1 VRSKVREHRTTDALL
16 QAIGDRKTQELTVGK
31 GLARVTVGVREG
43 AIVCAYS
50 SRDEHHY
57 IRLLYHLKMMTKE
70 RAHHLLTKTSD
81 PDTYF
86 DEIFQGVSDRVTTRI
101 LDQRFQENLCCYL
114 RHRTQPSVKD
124 VTFVYANYMMVDV
137 GAQAV
142 INTAFRVLDSSHGLR
157 ATTTLAPSGGS
168 SDKASHRV
176 ILARLSDRVWTVREL
191 LPLLPFEPT
200 LAKVYLND
208 MLNSGL
214 ILRDGQN
221 GTTAPTAPVVAAAP
235 AAPPTPSAT
244 VAPEI
249 EEEEEEE
256 ELDAEDMAAK
266 MVAWFSEDAPVDE
279 AELEMFSD
287 VDGSRGGG
295 ESGEFTTKM
304 KDLEHIEVNH
314 LDASDDA

>member
-1 VRSKVREHRTTDALL
+1 MRSKVREHRTTDALL

-70 RAHHLLTKTSD
+70 RAHHLLTTKID

-86 DEIFQGVSDRVTTRI
+86 DEIFQGVSDRVATRI

-114 RHRTQPSVKD
+114 RHRTPPSVED
-124 VTFVYANYMMVDV
+124 VTFVYANYMKVDV
-137 GAQAV
+137 GAQSV

-157 ATTTLAPSGGS
+157 ATTTLSRNVGAPE
-168 SDKASHRV
+168 KASHRV
-176 ILARLSDRVWTVREL
+176 ILARLADRTWTIREL

-200 LAKVYLND
+200 LAKVYIND
-208 MLNSGL
+208 LLDHGF
-214 ILRDGQN
+214 IVRDGQPV
-221 GTTAPTAPVVAAAP
+221 TPKAKAPPSSAPHAAP
-235 AAPPTPSAT
+235 APADEA
-244 VAPEI
+244 
-249 EEEEEEE
+249 EEEDEEM
-256 ELDAEDMAAK
+256 DAEDMAAK

-279 AELEMFSD
+279 AELAMFSD
-287 VDGSRGGG
+287 TAGSRGGG
-295 ESGEFTTKM
+295 ESGEFTTQM
-304 KDLEHIEVNH
+304 QDLEHIEVNH
-314 LDASDDA
+314 LDGSDDA